1 MTRIPSIASAKN
13 MQSLGKIAKR
23 NVARF
28 SVLPPIVDQNKG
40 RIEAE
45 VVRKLERKPALSN
58 VPLVLFGIEV
68 DTHAIDCTYNLI
80 AAVFDSV
87 CPARSRIM
95 RLNVNV
101 ERQLVRAGAEWTI
114 YRQWSAGPCKPSAPT
129 LS

>member
-58 VPLVLFGIEV
+58 VPLVLFGIGV
-68 DTHAIDCTYNLI
+68 DTHA
-80 AAVFDSV
+80 
-87 CPARSRIM
+87 
-95 RLNVNV
+95 
-101 ERQLVRAGAEWTI
+101 
-114 YRQWSAGPCKPSAPT
+114 
-129 LS
+129 

>member
-1 MTRIPSIASAKN
+1 

-45 VVRKLERKPALSN
+45 VFHKLEREPALSN

-68 DTHAIDCTYNLI
+68 DTRTIDCTYNLI
-80 AAVFDSV
+80 GAVTYTV
-87 CPARSRIM
+87 CPARSRIV
-95 RLNVNV
+95 RLNVM
-101 ERQLVRAGAEWTI
+101 
-114 YRQWSAGPCKPSAPT
+114 
-129 LS
+129 